1 MGTENEEELYKR
13 QQMDERLRVQEQ
25 TRQQQEALAKFRQE
39 EEARKAAE
47 ANKGKMVADPES
59 PVANWP
65 DDGFQAAA
73 PGRLDGVKAALA
85 IGAPGDA
92 ALAAKLLNTGH
103 APAGS
108 AAPAASADGAKEQ
121 TGSASPVR
129 AAGAALGY

>member
-1 MGTENEEELYKR
+1 MGTAEDEAKARDELERVRTENAIREMERQRALEEYRK
-13 QQMDERLRVQEQ
+13 QQEQ
-25 TRQQQEALAKFRQE
+25 Q
-39 EEARKAAE
+39 
-47 ANKGKMVADPES
+47 GKMVADPE
-59 PVANWP
+59 PAVANWP

-108 AAPAASADGAKEQ
+108 AAPTASADGAKEQ
-121 TGSASPVR
+121 VRGASPAR
-129 AAGAALGY
+129 ATGPALGY

>member
-1 MGTENEEELYKR
+1 MGTAE
-13 QQMDERLRVQEQ
+13 D
-25 TRQQQEALAKFRQE
+25 
-39 EEARKAAE
+39 EARARDELERVRTENAIKEMERQRALEEYRKQQAQQ
-47 ANKGKMVADPES
+47 GKMVADPES